1 MYYRVAMRR
10 QADQGEGPP
19 LWQWKS
25 LVLSSLQDL
34 FQVLRLYHGVGEQLD
49 QLRVFSC
56 SSREGLAEQLVR
68 ENQGVGSPSVTATH
82 FLHERRIHFPERTP
96 ATPAREAGAG
106 QPMASLAA
114 ATHPSAK
121 ESSRQAPSL
130 DERDGGSLEKR
141 RLEFEPGP
149 GGDHDLLYRFTL
161 PTSLPQVLSWV
172 KLLARVQQGDFQPEV
187 GAIGSGNSS
196 TATPLGPSTPTY
208 ASSGKNLPRC
218 AARSDKE

>member
-25 LVLSSLQDL
+25 LVLSSLQAL
-34 FQVLRLYHGVGEQLD
+34 FQVLRLYHGVGEQL
-49 QLRVFSC
+49 
-56 SSREGLAEQLVR
+56 VR
-68 ENQGVGSPSVTATH
+68 ENQGVGSPLVMATH

-121 ESSRQAPSL
+121 ESSRQALSL

-141 RLEFEPGP
+141 RLEFELGP
-149 GGDHDLLYRFTL
+149 GGDHDLPYRFTL

-196 TATPLGPSTPTY
+196 TSTPLRPSTPTY
-208 ASSGKNLPRC
+208 APSGKNLPRC
-218 AARSDKE
+218 AAQRQGVSYEHLHL